1 MRNLAC
7 FKLNVHLGFQGLEIE
22 MLVLDL
28 INWLELKDDAGNLTG
43 TLRFQSYKSAA
54 EIESQLEAILKQI
67 EVPAWGETATAW
79 NNAESVL
86 VIAKY
91 TRIEL
96 TESDRR
102 PLFYVDLYGE
112 GPVIHLVFLNNDNDS
127 FKPVWAVKYLVDDDH
142 VWNICRRLNQ
152 AIMNGNN

>member
-1 MRNLAC
+1 
-7 FKLNVHLGFQGLEIE
+7 
-22 MLVLDL
+22 MLRLDL
-28 INWLELKDDAGNLTG
+28 INWLELTKEAGSPTG
-43 TLRFQSYKSAA
+43 MLRFESYKSAA

-86 VIAKY
+86 VTAKY
-91 TRIEL
+91 TRIVL

-102 PLFYVDLYGE
+102 PLFYVDLHGE
-112 GPVIHLVFLNNDNDS
+112 GPVIHLVFLNREDDS
-127 FKPVWAVKYLVDDDH
+127 YKHFWAVKYLVDDDH